1 MIILKNFFLKFKIY
15 FIFLGFI
22 LFLIFFLS
30 LLNTLGVSKSITNI
44 ISIIC
49 SILLFIVIGY
59 SSGKKCEKKG
69 YIEGIKQGF
78 ILILILMVLGL
89 ITFTFSFKTV
99 LYYAIL
105 ILSSTFGAMLG
116 INQKK

>member
-1 MIILKNFFLKFKIY
+1 MIILKNIFLKFKIY

-22 LFLIFFLS
+22 LFLILFLS
-30 LLNTLGVSKSITNI
+30 LLNTFGVSKSITNI
-44 ISIIC
+44 ISIVC

-59 SSGKKCEKKG
+59 NSGKKCEKKG

-89 ITFTFSFKTV
+89 ITFTFSFKTI